1 MFKKVENEASLV
13 RDMQNN
19 ALLNIDN
26 DGLQAYRKRKN
37 ANLQLKSDVDEL
49 KEEMK
54 TIKNLLLEMLNK

>member
-19 ALLNIDN
+19 ALLNVDN
-26 DGLQAYRKRKN
+26 DGLQSYKKRKN